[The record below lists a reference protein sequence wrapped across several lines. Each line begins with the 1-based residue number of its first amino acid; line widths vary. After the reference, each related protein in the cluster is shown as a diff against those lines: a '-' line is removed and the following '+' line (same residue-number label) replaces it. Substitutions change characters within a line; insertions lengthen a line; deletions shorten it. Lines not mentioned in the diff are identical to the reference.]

1 MSRAVNETTVL
12 YRALADF
19 SALKREAREAR
30 KELKDLEKDYQSLN
44 KEADKKTGSRGS
56 ASRDQDLKKHKS
68 AVSGLKG
75 EYEGL
80 TAAVLASTAALSAN
94 KKVANGAGYANHT
107 KAIKKLKEEFK
118 GLNDITK
125 SQNSAFNTQARN
137 IDKASEKLKD
147 YTTYLKLN
155 KDAQLDNG
163 EATALANDQNKTF
176 GEHLKKVNDA
186 LTAQNTRLNTAEG
199 KLKNYARRSADA
211 HEAQFALSVAAED
224 SANMFKRGD
233 DSLTGYLIRL
243 QEYQGILPKVTGRRV
258 SAVTFKET
266 YTTDYNTTGKASK
279 FTPDIDMD
287 AHRKTAAYAAF
298 MKEFNDEELFKRTQ
312 IRIEV
317 EKEAAARKKI
327 ADAARDFIRGQ
338 GSKPEF
344 QPTID
349 MDALRQTEEYAR
361 FMAKFNDDELFQKIK
376 IKRAIEEQRE
386 QTRKLH
392 REASEFFD
400 DTDTKQ
406 RRSIN
411 GWGLAQTMIK
421 GVQKQLGR
429 LNSIRISFNPTL
441 PLFTALMAIVGSAIN
456 PLIAGLG
463 AVGVAAFGLASSL
476 ASVAGN
482 ALAIVP
488 AIAGIIGVITVLKL
502 AFHGVN
508 DAIKAGLDGDIE
520 AYEEALSKLSPSAQS
535 ATRALVDQADAWR
548 EVRTATQEAF
558 FAPLVGQFEKLEATA
573 PRVSKALEPIAT
585 ALGKVT
591 SRAIDLVTGEKFL
604 SNMEKIGK
612 GLGPVIENI
621 GDALLSWVD
630 SFMVL
635 SVAAM
640 PLLTKMTDGFKEWSK
655 SVNDSITNANADG
668 SLPSYLDKVYTRL
681 QKWGRIVGNIAETLY
696 NYGVAAEPFG
706 IWMSNGLEN
715 LTKSWLKNSE
725 EAREGGS
732 PFKQYLE
739 DIKPLLTDVKELV
752 GDLFSWLGGEMTDE
766 ENIER
771 MRDLVAILKDD
782 LGPAIADL
790 LDTLAETEIDQ
801 AFLEAISA
809 IITLVDELLE
819 NGGAEI
825 LKSVADAIRDMAT
838 ALSDLFEENPGL
850 GQFVVSMLS
859 LLGALGLVLGIIGQ
873 VRTALGILRGFGL
886 LKAPPTAGWT
896 PFASMLQRVSGFA
909 NTARGAINGFKLGLQ
924 GIRVPSQFSRLQS
937 VMSRLGGYFRNSG
950 VERFVSGLRGI
961 TVPSGLSRL
970 QGVFSGL
977 RGVVSGVTD
986 SVKAMG
992 KGLGA
997 IKVPEWM
1004 SKIGKG
1010 AVNGAKGGRGAGI
1023 IGILA
1028 GAGLGGLGE
1037 LLFGGDFESSSGS
1050 GRRDKSL
1057 KDNKRNQ
1064 LTSDPWGWLT
1074 SMDWS
1079 PFGFL
1084 SEDTKGSAW
1093 DGLTTGQGGG
1103 GGGGNSS
1110 GPKGTVASV
1119 GMNKDTN
1126 LWESLTG
1133 PESWLQTTG
1142 STIANWFTTLPGT
1155 IGDWAAG
1162 IWDTLTGPDSWLQK
1176 TGTTIAD
1183 WFTNLPS
1190 TIGDWASGIWDDLTG
1205 PDSWLATT
1213 LTTIGGWFEDLPGK
1227 VLEWAG
1233 DVWEDLTGPDSWL
1246 SEQNEELA
1254 TWFEDLPE
1262 KVIGWVGDMW
1272 EDLVGP
1278 DSWLGKQLAKLAAFF
1293 QSIPGRVI
1301 GWVGDLWAGITGPDS
1316 FLGRSNSA
1324 LSNFF
1329 SGLGGRVS
1337 GWTMGMWNGMPGPGN
1352 RLNGISNEVANWA
1365 SGLPGLVAAN
1375 VGNIFRFVRGWFTMS
1390 MNTGGIVRPTT
1401 YIKQY
1406 IPTPVPVSGGGGGGS
1421 SGGGGGGIQRRPPV
1435 NGGNSNYNRGGKIL
1449 KRANGGDS
1457 VVPGSGNGDI
1467 IPAMLTPGEF
1477 VVRKAIVSRIGPENL
1492 AKLNSGVLSF
1502 GDMLRQAVQDK
1513 RVNAGATDRNAAF
1526 LNAGGL
1532 ANSYDYASANTV
1544 GSFRNSRA
1552 AMPAMGG
1559 ASTVVE
1565 KGTTIENFYVNN
1577 PVPEKASESLPKSL
1591 RRAGYII
1598 NP

>member
-266 YTTDYNTTGKASK
+266 HTTDYNTTGKASK

-376 IKRAIEEQRE
+376 IKRATEEQRE

-421 GVQKQLGR
+421 GVQKQFGR
-429 LNSIRISFNPTL
+429 LNRIRISFNPTL

-482 ALAIVP
+482 ALAVVP

-782 LGPAIADL
+782 LGPAIGDL

-801 AFLEAISA
+801 AFLEAIAA

-819 NGGAEI
+819 NGGAEV
-825 LKSVADAIRDMAT
+825 LKAVADAIRDMAV
-838 ALSDLFEENPGL
+838 ALSDLFEENPDMGK
-850 GQFVVSMLS
+850 FVVG
-859 LLGALGLVLGIIGQ
+859 LLALLAAAGLILGIIGQ
-873 VRTALGILRGFGL
+873 VRTALAILRGFGL
-886 LKAPPTAGWT
+886 LKPPSTSGWRPFTALLGQIRNL
-896 PFASMLQRVSGFA
+896 AVNL
-909 NTARGAINGFKLGLQ
+909 RGALNGFRMGLN
-924 GIRVPSQFSRLQS
+924 GIRVPSSMSRIQS
-937 VMSRLGGYFRNSG
+937 IMSRLGGLFRNTG
-950 VERFVSGLRGI
+950 VASFGRDLRNI
-961 TVPSGLSRL
+961 RVPSGLSRL
-970 QGVFSGL
+970 TGIFQGL
-977 RGVVSGVTD
+977 RGALQGMGGMLQGIGQNLRNIKIPSGITNLL
-986 SVKAMG
+986 
-992 KGLGA
+992 KG
-997 IKVPEWM
+997 
-1004 SKIGKG
+1004 
-1010 AVNGAKGGRGAGI
+1010 
-1023 IGILA
+1023 A
-1028 GAGLGGLGE
+1028 GAGVKFGGKRGIVGGLIGGGMG
-1037 LLFGGDFESSSGS
+1037 LLGTLLGWDPDSDIFSQNFGNKNGTGK
-1050 GRRDKSL
+1050 RRDDEPKSFWDHL
-1057 KDNKRNQ
+1057 NSFRDDQ
-1064 LTSDPWGWLT
+1064 TGGIQ
-1074 SMDWS
+1074 DWFDS
-1079 PFGFL
+1079 IFNPG
-1084 SEDTKGSAW
+1084 DTDAAI
-1093 DGLTTGQGGG
+1093 TGR
-1103 GGGGNSS
+1103 GGNGN
-1110 GPKGTVASV
+1110 GPKGTVAGV

-1133 PESWLQTTG
+1133 PESWLQKTG